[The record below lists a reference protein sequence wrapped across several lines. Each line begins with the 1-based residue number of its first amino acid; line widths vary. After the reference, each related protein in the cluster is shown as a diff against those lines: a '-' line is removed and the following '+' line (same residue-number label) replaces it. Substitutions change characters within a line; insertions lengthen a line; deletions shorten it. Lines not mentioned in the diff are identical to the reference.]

1 MKAFISYCHQDE
13 NILEDLK
20 KHLSVLKRE
29 GLIEAWF
36 DHEIL
41 PGDSIDQKIEDQLKN
56 SELFL
61 LIITPDFI
69 SSSYCMDTE
78 MREAL
83 NRHNKDEARVIPIIA
98 EPCDWKS
105 IAELSRLKALPKD
118 AKPISTW
125 ANKNLAFLNVVEG
138 LRNIIPNQTDTK
150 NVTSTFENKSLDISK
165 KYQIRKDFDQI
176 DKVEFKKQSFNVIKE
191 FFKDSI
197 EEIDSIDGLHGAFDE
212 IDSLSFGCT
221 LVNKKMAN
229 KTAYIT
235 VRSAKNSISFG
246 DIQFS
251 FTEHAPEGSMNGWFQ
266 VSSDDYNQF
275 LLRGGGSLSNKPLT
289 SQEAAENLWND
300 FITHVGIKMP

>member
-1 MKAFISYCHQDE
+1 MKAFISYCHKDE
-13 NILEDLK
+13 NILNDLK
-20 KHLSVLKRE
+20 KHLAGLKRN

-36 DHEIL
+36 DHQIL
-41 PGDSIDQKIEDQLKN
+41 PGDSIDQTIKDNLKN
-56 SELFL
+56 SDLFL

-69 SSSYCMDTE
+69 ASPYCMDTE
-78 MREAL
+78 MRYAL
-83 NRHNKDEARVIPIIA
+83 NRHDKGEARVIPIIA

-105 IAELSRLKALPKD
+105 VTELSRLKALPKD
-118 AKPISTW
+118 AQPISMWT
-125 ANKNLAFLNVVEG
+125 NTNVAFLNIVDG
-138 LRNIIPNQTDTK
+138 LRDIIQCQTNTN
-150 NVTSTFENKSLDISK
+150 NVPSQFQEKKMDVSK
-165 KYQIRKDFDQI
+165 KYQIQKDFDQI
-176 DKVEFKKQSFNVIKE
+176 DKTEFKKQSFNAIKE
-191 FFKDSI
+191 FFKHSI
-197 EEIDSIDGLHGAFDE
+197 TEINSIDDLHGAFDE

-275 LLRGGGSLSNKPLT
+275 LLSGGGSLSNKPLT